1 MPVVSE
7 VQLKANIQSGKFS
20 TVYFLY
26 GEESFLV
33 KTYADKIKNK
43 AIGDNQTD
51 INLLELSGNP
61 DLSVLSDHVEAL
73 PFFADYK
80 VIMINDFNPEK
91 VDESD
96 TEAFLRLLKNVPDT
110 TVIVFYLTGCSFSL
124 RTSRIKKL
132 FEEIKG
138 LACVCEF
145 KQLNKM
151 KIGDI
156 IAHKVKKEKKL
167 ISATNAEYLA
177 EITGCDLNLASMES
191 SKLCSYVKEGQ
202 EITREIID
210 KMVEK
215 KLETKVFTLSDAMLS
230 GNVKRSMEIL
240 SELQQQRVE
249 PIAVIATLSSVYSEY
264 YADKS
269 AYNEGVTSG
278 QAASDLGFTGGK
290 AAYAAKKYNA
300 ASRMNIDKLRRAEEI
315 IFNADVKLKSAK
327 IDGNILLEETV
338 LKLIRLGI

>member
-1 MPVVSE
+1 MPIVNE
-7 VQLKANIQSGKFS
+7 TQLKANIQSGNFS
-20 TVYFLY
+20 PIYFLY

-43 AIGDNQTD
+43 AIGGSQTD

-61 DLSVLSDHVEAL
+61 DLAMLADHVESL

-96 TEAFLRLLKNVPDT
+96 TEAFLRLLKSVPET
-110 TVIVFYLTGCSFSL
+110 TIIVFYLTGCSFSL
-124 RTSRIKKL
+124 RTSRVKKL
-132 FEEIKG
+132 FEEIKK

-145 KQLNKM
+145 KLLNKM
-151 KIGDI
+151 KIGEI
-156 IAHKVKKEKKL
+156 ISRKVKREKKL
-167 ISATNAEYLA
+167 ISVTNAEYLA
-177 EITGCDLNLASMES
+177 EITGCDLNLASVES

-215 KLETKVFTLSDAMLS
+215 KLETKIFTLSDAMLA
-230 GNVKRSMEIL
+230 GNVKKSMEIL

-249 PIAVIATLSSVYSEY
+249 PIAVLATLSSVYSEY
-264 YADKS
+264 YADKA
-269 AYNEGVTSG
+269 AYSKGVPPQQVS
-278 QAASDLGFTGGK
+278 SDLGFTGAK
-290 AAYAAKKYNA
+290 ASYAAKKYNA
-300 ASRMNIDKLRRAEEI
+300 ASRMSIEKLRNAAEI
-315 IFNADVKLKSAK
+315 IFNSDIKLKSAK

-338 LKLIRLGI
+338 LKLIGLGI

>member
-1 MPVVSE
+1 MPVVNES
-7 VQLKANIQSGKFS
+7 QLKSNIQSGKFS

-43 AIGDNQTD
+43 AIGGDQTD
-51 INLLELSGNP
+51 INLLELSENP
-61 DLSVLSDHVEAL
+61 DLSMLSDHVESL

-91 VDESD
+91 IEENE
-96 TEAFLRLLKNVPDT
+96 TEQFLQLLKNTPDT
-110 TVIVFYLTGCSFSL
+110 TIIVFYLTSCNFSL
-124 RTSRIKKL
+124 RSSRVKRL
-132 FEEIKG
+132 FEEIKK

-145 KQLNKM
+145 KPLNKM

-167 ISATNAEYLA
+167 ISVTNAEYLA
-177 EITGCDLNLASMES
+177 EITGCDLNLASMET

-202 EITREIID
+202 EITKEIID

-215 KLETKVFTLSDAMLS
+215 KLETKIFTLSDAMLS
-230 GNVKRSMEIL
+230 GNVKKSMGIL
-240 SELQQQRVE
+240 VELEQQRVE
-249 PIAVIATLSSVYSEY
+249 PIAVLATLSAVYSEY
-264 YADKS
+264 YADRA
-269 AYNEGVTSG
+269 AYEKGILSG
-278 QAASDLGFTGGK
+278 NVAHDLGFTGSK

-300 ASRMNIDKLRRAEEI
+300 ASRMNVNKLRSAAEI
-315 IFNADVKLKSAK
+315 IFNADVKLKSTK
-327 IDGNILLEETV
+327 TDGNVLIEETV
-338 LKLIRLGI
+338 LKLIKLGL